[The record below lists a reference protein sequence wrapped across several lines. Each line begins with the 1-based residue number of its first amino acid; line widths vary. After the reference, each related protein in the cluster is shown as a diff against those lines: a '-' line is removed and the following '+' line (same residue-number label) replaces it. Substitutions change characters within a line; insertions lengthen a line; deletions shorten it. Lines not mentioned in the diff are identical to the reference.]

1 MSYFYYRKEE
11 RVVVHKATGARLP
24 FVPPRLGNLVVR
36 VLSRLQGVDT
46 KAEAEHE
53 MARAVV
59 EVADR
64 ALKGRR

>member
-1 MSYFYYRKEE
+1 MSYFYYRKDE

-46 KAEAEHE
+46 KAEAQEE
-53 MARAVV
+53 IYRAVV

-64 ALKGRR
+64 ALKGKR